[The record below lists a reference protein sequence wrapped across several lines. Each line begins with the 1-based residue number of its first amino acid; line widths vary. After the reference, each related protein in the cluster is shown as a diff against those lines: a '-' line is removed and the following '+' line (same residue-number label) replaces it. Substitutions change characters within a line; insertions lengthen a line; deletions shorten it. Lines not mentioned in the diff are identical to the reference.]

1 MRFGEESCKIIII
14 TNISFYSVRKGKD
27 RSCWII
33 LESSAL
39 CAGCPAARATTL
51 LSARS
56 AGRRTTGLALQ
67 EKGKC
72 IFEDLHKEGKAWE
85 PPAPPEAPD
94 PRTEIKDQECPVC
107 GTLNAHSA
115 LFCNRCGAS
124 LTGEPQQYTN
134 SNAGKGQ
141 ETSPYGQVPPP
152 APRLPSGAIPRPGP
166 ALAAQCPP
174 FPTTPWAAFPRRRC
188 WTPASLFGDAS
199 KLVKQNTAYY
209 MPVFRYM
216 KQTGKNKFNFTAFL
230 LSGPWMLYRK
240 QYKYGT
246 IVTVI
251 MFALFIGLQAAL
263 YLVAAPL
270 QLQLIEQVG
279 IDATQTLYPT
289 YEQQLAMSQ
298 ILMQNP
304 WQMFCMFLPAII
316 LLCMLAVMIVVGVR
330 GNKIYMRHCIRT
342 ARKVKAAGNDGDPN
356 MTLDAKG
363 GVNAPIAIC
372 LFVCYILIVNLPMWL

>member
-1 MRFGEESCKIIII
+1 MLDYTGIK
-14 TNISFYSVRKGKD
+14 
-27 RSCWII
+27 
-33 LESSAL
+33 
-39 CAGCPAARATTL
+39 CPVCGVPFRQGDDIVVCPECGAPYHRACY
-51 LSARS
+51 
-56 AGRRTTGLALQ
+56 Q

-94 PRTEIKDQECPVC
+94 PRTEIKEQECPVC

-134 SNAGKGQ
+134 SNTGKGQ

-152 APRLPSGAIPRPGP
+152 RPGSFGGYSAPRAGFGSAV
-166 ALAAQCPP
+166 PP
-174 FPTTPWAAFPRRRC
+174 FSYDPMGGVS
-188 WTPASLFGDAS
+188 PAEMLDTGVTFGDAS

-270 QLQLIEQVG
+270 QLQLMEQVG
-279 IDATQTLYPT
+279 IDVTQTLYPT

-304 WQMFCMFLPAII
+304 WQMFCMFLPGII
-316 LLCMLAVMIVVGVR
+316 LLCMLAVMIVVGIR
-330 GNKIYMRHCIRT
+330 GNKMYMRHCIRT